1 MFKVTTKLAVSNLL
15 KNKQLYLPFALA
27 NCLSIIILYIFITLA
42 NNDTILNLY
51 SGKAI
56 QLTLTLGIY
65 VVGIASVII
74 VVYANNFVMKNRTKE
89 LGLYSVLGLEKRHL
103 HLMLFLELVIFAV
116 ITSTLGI
123 MLGALLDKLAFA
135 FLMKVMQFPVQ
146 IVQGFHWTN
155 VILTLT
161 IFMGVYALILLL
173 NIVRIHRLKP
183 IELLKESKKGEK
195 HSRFL
200 MLQTLIGLSL
210 LGFGYYLAQT
220 VSRPIKS
227 LPIFFTAVLFVVAA
241 TYILFTAGSITL
253 LTFLKKKKSYY
264 YQPQNFIS
272 VSNLI
277 FRMRKNAV
285 GLATIC
291 LLSTMALVT
300 TVGGTALFI
309 GTENYVKMQAPHALG
324 MTIYREDDSIVKQKT
339 KDLESMAQSLDIDL
353 QPAVSIKYVELV
365 GNMNNSEFILDTSP
379 NYDPSTE
386 IKIIDNETYNQLTGE
401 SLTLDDNEI
410 LIYSSNTLTLD
421 SFSMFG
427 QTWRVHKQLSED
439 FLTNKLPSFTQ
450 TIIPHTQYIVVST
463 FKVLDTIDSDILGY
477 SHYIGFNSNSKQET
491 QIQLSEEWTDHSIQ
505 LVSYANLNK
514 LTREVIG
521 SAFFIGV
528 FLSILFVSG
537 MILVIYYKQLSEGY
551 EDRSRFEILQKVG
564 LDRKMIRQTV
574 RRQML
579 SVFFIPIIM
588 AIIHL
593 GFAYK
598 NLGLILQMFGIDMQV
613 MLPVTINTTLLF
625 SSIYILVY
633 WLTSKQYEHIIS
645 A

>member
-1 MFKVTTKLAVSNLL
+1 
-15 KNKQLYLPFALA
+15 
-27 NCLSIIILYIFITLA
+27 
-42 NNDTILNLY
+42 
-51 SGKAI
+51 
-56 QLTLTLGIY
+56 
-65 VVGIASVII
+65 
-74 VVYANNFVMKNRTKE
+74 MKNRTKE

-200 MLQTLIGLSL
+200 MLQTLIGLTL

-253 LTFLKKKKSYY
+253 LTFLKKKKNYY

-309 GTENYVKMQAPHALG
+309 GTENYIKSQAPHSFG
-324 MTIYREDDSIVKQKT
+324 ITIYPSDKSTVKQKT
-339 KDLESMAQSLDIDL
+339 KDLETMAQSLDIDL
-353 QPAVSIKYVELV
+353 QPAVSIEYVDFLQVLCPGLV
-365 GNMNNSEFILDTSP
+365 LVTGAHRHHL
-379 NYDPSTE
+379 
-386 IKIIDNETYNQLTGE
+386 LTGGGRFFQRQGAGE
-401 SLTLDDNEI
+401 VQSGRAGIVAGHDHQGGIVERARQLGGPDRPEDQLARVADACWKNGNRATASPRIEGL
-410 LIYSSNTLTLD
+410 SS
-421 SFSMFG
+421 
-427 QTWRVHKQLSED
+427 
-439 FLTNKLPSFTQ
+439 
-450 TIIPHTQYIVVST
+450 
-463 FKVLDTIDSDILGY
+463 
-477 SHYIGFNSNSKQET
+477 
-491 QIQLSEEWTDHSIQ
+491 
-505 LVSYANLNK
+505 
-514 LTREVIG
+514 
-521 SAFFIGV
+521 
-528 FLSILFVSG
+528 
-537 MILVIYYKQLSEGY
+537 
-551 EDRSRFEILQKVG
+551 
-564 LDRKMIRQTV
+564 
-574 RRQML
+574 
-579 SVFFIPIIM
+579 
-588 AIIHL
+588 
-593 GFAYK
+593 
-598 NLGLILQMFGIDMQV
+598 
-613 MLPVTINTTLLF
+613 
-625 SSIYILVY
+625 
-633 WLTSKQYEHIIS
+633 
-645 A
+645 